1 MEKVYKYGA
10 IGLALILAVVL
21 IIGAIQLGQFRQT
34 ITELERRNSDF
45 VLSNSQYAIVLDSI
59 AGRISEAQKTLAGTG
74 DTISRIR
81 GLVDAIER
89 ISQDLRKLAPQN

>member
-10 IGLALILAVVL
+10 IGLAIILAVVL
-21 IIGAIQLGQFRQT
+21 VVGTILMGQLR
-34 ITELERRNSDF
+34 SDLATAQAGNRAF
-45 VLSNSQYAIVLDSI
+45 ILSNSQYAIVLDSI
-59 AGRISEAQKTLAGTG
+59 AGRIGEAQKTLAGTG

-81 GLVDAIER
+81 SLVDAIER